1 MLEIAS
7 VTSPVAVSKL
17 HLPTEILILNGA
29 QSFGNLQKVYRA
41 KCKTVD
47 QCSFTAK
54 KKNISSPFHRHKS
67 NLED

>member
-7 VTSPVAVSKL
+7 VTSPVAVPKL

-47 QCSFTAK
+47 
-54 KKNISSPFHRHKS
+54 
-67 NLED
+67 